1 MPLLDLDAALRL
13 TEILLALAYVQKS
26 GELLAGRPDERIHG
40 TAHLILSLLLLA
52 GVERALVCYALF
64 GAALALLYRYR
75 GPYNGGS
82 DLLGY
87 LILFCLCLAHAMP
100 DPAWREYVLAY
111 LALQLVLSYFKSG
124 WAKAIHRD
132 WRTGQALRD
141 VFVFSA
147 YPVSQAVRARFRDSR
162 LVAPMAW
169 AVIGFELAFPLALL
183 RFEWLV
189 AALTVAA
196 AFHVANFLLFGFNRF
211 MWVWVAGYPSI
222 LWLQARLFA

>member
-1 MPLLDLDAALRL
+1 
-13 TEILLALAYVQKS
+13 
-26 GELLAGRPDERIHG
+26 
-40 TAHLILSLLLLA
+40 
-52 GVERALVCYALF
+52 
-64 GAALALLYRYR
+64 
-75 GPYNGGS
+75 
-82 DLLGY
+82 
-87 LILFCLCLAHAMP
+87 MP

-169 AVIGFELAFPLALL
+169 AVVGFELAFPLALL

-189 AALTVAA
+189 AALAVAA

-211 MWVWVAGYPSI
+211 VWVWVAGYPSI